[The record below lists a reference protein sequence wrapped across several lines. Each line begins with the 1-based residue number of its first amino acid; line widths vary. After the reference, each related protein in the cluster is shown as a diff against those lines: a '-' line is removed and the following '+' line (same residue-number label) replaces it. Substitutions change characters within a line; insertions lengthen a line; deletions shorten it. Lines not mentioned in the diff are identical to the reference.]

1 MQQLCLTGFAPGD
14 LADRLFNALDVPFA
28 GLRIA
33 PFTLDGAM
41 AGDVLCMCPP
51 SISPGT
57 ARIPCRIRLTQE
69 RSVLVPQVLEEIA
82 VPALHAA
89 MRVQSPILLDGLT
102 AELLMCAPFA
112 QAICQCLQSDRPV
125 IVTADDVAARML
137 QASLPD
143 GQLLILPV
151 PQDAAGQ
158 ATLLEELIPEAML
171 RF

>member
-14 LADRLFNALDVPFA
+14 LADRLFNALNVPFA
-28 GLRIA
+28 GLRIV
-33 PFTLDGAM
+33 PFTLDGAA
-41 AGDVLCMCPP
+41 AGDALYLCPP
-51 SISPGT
+51 SIGPGA

-69 RSVLVPQVLEEIA
+69 RSVLVPQALEEIA
-82 VPALHAA
+82 VPALRSA

-102 AELLMCAPFA
+102 AELLLCAPFA
-112 QAICQCLQSDRPV
+112 QSVCQCLQSDRPV
-125 IVTADDVAARML
+125 VLTADEDAARML
-137 QASLPD
+137 QAALPD

-158 ATLLEELIPEAML
+158 AALLEELIPEAAL